1 MVTAAILR
9 GISNHALAAD
19 SRRESVRKRPNW
31 NCASGYRCA
40 AITMTQ
46 SKIRLLPGSLA
57 RIAGLFYL
65 LNIATIF
72 LAIFLF
78 RGLFVSRDL
87 VATATNLAV
96 HSTLFGF
103 GFASEMISTACSVC
117 VAALLYEL
125 FKPVDSSVS
134 LLAAFFR
141 LLACAIAVIGSFFQ
155 VAPFQIGRLAASFA
169 TLKPDAVPALSALVS
184 TLHAHTLN
192 VLLVFF
198 GLHFIMLGYLIL
210 RSRAVPRSLGLLVSA
225 AGFGALIFLTPAI

>member
-1 MVTAAILR
+1 
-9 GISNHALAAD
+9 
-19 SRRESVRKRPNW
+19 
-31 NCASGYRCA
+31 
-40 AITMTQ
+40 MTQ
-46 SKIRLLPGSLA
+46 SEIRLLPGSLA

-103 GFASEMISTACSVC
+103 GFASEIISSACSVC

-125 FKPVDSSVS
+125 FKPVDSSVA
-134 LLAAFFR
+134 LLGAFFR
-141 LLACAIAVIGSFFQ
+141 LVACAIAAIGYVFQ
-155 VAPFQIGRLAASFA
+155 VAPFQIGRHAASFA
-169 TLKPDAVPALSALVS
+169 TLKPDTVQALFALVS
-184 TLHAHTLN
+184 TLHAHTSN

-198 GLHFIMLGYLIL
+198 GFHFIMLGYLIL
-210 RSRAVPRSLGLLVSA
+210 RSRAVSRVLGLLVTV
-225 AGFGALIFLTPAI
+225 AGFGGLIFLAPPIGAFVFPYFAGLGLVAELSLTGWLLLGSSSLTALVSE